1 MLSLSAPIGTKTES
15 KYTDNPSIIDL
26 VLTNEVVQVLSVM
39 LHSVRATIVLLP
51 LNIVAIWIT
60 PNRKK
65 DHKTDFNR
73 MRKRLVLS
81 NWTEKFMIH
90 VFNASNAENV

>member
-15 KYTDNPSIIDL
+15 KYTDNPSMIDL

-39 LHSVRATIVLLP
+39 LHSVRATIILLP
-51 LNIVAIWIT
+51 LNIIAIWIT

-65 DHKTDFNR
+65 DHKTDLNR
-73 MRKRLVLS
+73 MRKRPVLS
-81 NWTEKFMIH
+81 N
-90 VFNASNAENV
+90 